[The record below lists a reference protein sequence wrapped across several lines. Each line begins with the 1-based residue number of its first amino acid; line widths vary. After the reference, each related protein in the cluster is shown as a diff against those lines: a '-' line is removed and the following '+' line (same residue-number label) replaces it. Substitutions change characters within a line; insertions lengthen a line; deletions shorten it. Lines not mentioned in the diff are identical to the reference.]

1 MICCTFCMVQLSM
14 FLRLVLSPVVF
25 SNLYFLCRVST
36 RHLDSCPPRDMILW
50 VLEFNDEGVIFM
62 QSFSVSVHPDEQR
75 RNSRDGYNSFAEFNM
90 STGGDVY
97 LIKIKTEMKK
107 HKVLFATSHANKGLN
122 RTHAFTIPRCKN
134 KKITCKLACVASV
147 FNRVI
152 ARKLERKQKRGYC
165 FFALVPAF

>member
-1 MICCTFCMVQLSM
+1 MAKGRKPSLKWKNRYLEEQIHWVPLSMSIYFIGWRRRSISNMICCTFCMVQLSM

-75 RNSRDGYNSFAEFNM
+75 RNSRDGYNSFAEFSM
-90 STGGDVY
+90 ST
-97 LIKIKTEMKK
+97 
-107 HKVLFATSHANKGLN
+107 
-122 RTHAFTIPRCKN
+122 
-134 KKITCKLACVASV
+134 
-147 FNRVI
+147 
-152 ARKLERKQKRGYC
+152 
-165 FFALVPAF
+165 

>member
-1 MICCTFCMVQLSM
+1 MSGLFCCRASLFQPIPTSNGETAATATTALQNSICL
-14 FLRLVLSPVVF
+14 P
-25 SNLYFLCRVST
+25 
-36 RHLDSCPPRDMILW
+36 
-50 VLEFNDEGVIFM
+50 
-62 QSFSVSVHPDEQR
+62 
-75 RNSRDGYNSFAEFNM
+75 
-90 STGGDVY
+90 GGANVY

-152 ARKLERKQKRGYC
+152 ARKLERKQKKGYC
-165 FFALVPAF
+165 FLPLSQLSRRTSRGNACYAGYLQVSLEYPSGPSSSISQETGTKSAP